1 MANTAA
7 NERQGAKRAGRL
19 VSRALLVLGGAVAG
33 TAAVWLVSGA
43 TASADVVAGPSVEVG
58 TASVTPVTDA
68 TAAGIGDANRGA
80 GHFAGEVAGGVAD
93 VACHQ
98 DATTWSEPQAPRSCG
113 RTDAG
118 TVGHDVSEHVSDSVT
133 DLADDAVLSPAQRT
147 LGAFEHIARK
157 PQDTRQV
164 IEQTIAPAPAT
175 DFGRQV
181 WQLLDPARPGGLVPL
196 PVLPGVAPVE
206 DGPMTSGAGQAAGTS
221 AVSTVELP
229 AALQAALAMPAGWQ
243 HDDVT
248 DAAGHARNGHR
259 DLPSPLTP
267 AQLPIAPAVPT
278 APGGTTAPGGHLDGF
293 NFGVP
298 FWTTDAVDT
307 AVAAM
312 SRAGLRH
319 SLRTPGEQPG
329 VTPD

>member
-1 MANTAA
+1 MATTAT
-7 NERQGAKRAGRL
+7 NEGQSAKRAVRL
-19 VSRALLVLGGAVAG
+19 VSRALLVLGGAMAG
-33 TAAVWLVSGA
+33 TAAAWLVSDA
-43 TASADVVAGPSVEVG
+43 SASADTVQVG

-68 TAAGIGDANRGA
+68 TSAGIGDANRGT
-80 GHFAGEVAGGVAD
+80 GHFAGEVAGGAAE

-98 DATTWSEPQAPRSCG
+98 DATTWSEPQAPRPCG

-118 TVGHDVSEHVSDSVT
+118 TAGRKASELVGDSVT
-133 DLADDAVLSPAQRT
+133 DLADEAVLNPAQRT

-157 PQDTRQV
+157 PEDTRQV
-164 IEQTIAPAPAT
+164 IEETIAPKPAT

-181 WQLLDPARPGGLVPL
+181 WQLLDPAGHGNLVPL
-196 PVLPGVAPVE
+196 PGLPGLDPVEAAPV
-206 DGPMTSGAGQAAGTS
+206 TSGAGEVAGTP

-229 AALQAALAMPAGWQ
+229 AALRAALAMPAGWQ
-243 HDDVT
+243 HDDGT
-248 DAAGHARNGHR
+248 GAAGRSRDGHR

-267 AQLPIAPAVPT
+267 AQLPAAPAVPT

-298 FWTTDAVDT
+298 FWTTEAVDT

-319 SLRTPGEQPG
+319 SMRTPGEQPG